1 MQLTSGMDVF
11 THVCRQKADTS
22 SNYCEQYS
30 AIWQETFQFL
40 SNVTRFFR
48 FFWGEGGKL
57 PQIWTSNF
65 YKVAHQHTEHMV
77 ASIMWILL
85 EIYLSLQQR
94 KNFKNPLRIDK
105 VIAMSL
111 VYYFLGHSIWWL
123 NTQYHKRSTR
133 TANLDAAWQHDKVI
147 ILNVLQLSLAGA
159 WFHCFWTWHKKVVLG
174 LSSFR
179 LYTQYKTTSTVC
191 IL

>member
-1 MQLTSGMDVF
+1 MYAGK
-11 THVCRQKADTS
+11 RQTLRATIVNNIQPYDKRHFSFCQMWHD
-22 SNYCEQYS
+22 
-30 AIWQETFQFL
+30 FL
-40 SNVTRFFR
+40 D
-48 FFWGEGGKL
+48 FWGGEL

-65 YKVAHQHTEHMV
+65 YKVAHQHTEDMV

-123 NTQYHKRSTR
+123 NTQYHKRSII